1 MIMRCW
7 WLALVVLTAG
17 CAMRAPE
24 APASAP
30 VEVPIQLVGN
40 VALVSATVN
49 GAAGA
54 ALMIVDTG
62 ATATILTPRLLSRL
76 GMTVPADAPKRKIRV
91 VGGQTLDVPFIK
103 IATVQVSAAEMNDQ
117 EVGVYDIYPDAPIID
132 GLLGGD
138 FLHRFRVTLDRSA
151 QQMRL
156 EPLRR

>member
-1 MIMRCW
+1 M
-7 WLALVVLTAG
+7 
-17 CAMRAPE
+17 
-24 APASAP
+24 AP

-40 VALVSATVN
+40 ITLVAATVN
-49 GAAGA
+49 GRAGT

-62 ATATILTPRLLSRL
+62 ATSTILTPRLLARL
-76 GMTVPADAPKRKIRV
+76 GMAVPADAPKRKIRV

-103 IATVQVSAAEMNDQ
+103 IARVQVSAAAMTDQ

-138 FLHRFRVTLDRSA
+138 FLHRYRVTLDRNA
-151 QQMRL
+151 RQMRL